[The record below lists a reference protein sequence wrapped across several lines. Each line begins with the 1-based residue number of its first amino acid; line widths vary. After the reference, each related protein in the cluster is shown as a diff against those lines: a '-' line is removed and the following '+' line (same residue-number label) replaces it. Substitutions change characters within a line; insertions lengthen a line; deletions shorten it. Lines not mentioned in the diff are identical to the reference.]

1 MSLKHNKKRNTA
13 FLYETLLKELTKSV
27 VSGDTEKKWQIINLM
42 KEFFNAG
49 TNLHKELVLYKSLN
63 ETNQLAPHTA
73 EKLVYEI
80 RLQHSKLDKKKIF
93 SEQSALIK
101 EMNKT
106 FSKGVFSNF
115 VANYKSLATIYQIFN
130 EETPTKSRVLLEEN
144 ILKTLTSE
152 KQEEEQ
158 AMKPIDN
165 IVYKQFVQKFNEEY
179 SDKLCQEQKELLN
192 KYIASF
198 LDNGIELKVY
208 LNEELTRLKNEVK
221 ESMKIQEVKEDEE
234 MMEKTK
240 SVAALLE
247 SFKEKQ
253 IDKEMIEKVLKIQE
267 LAKEINA

>member
-27 VSGDTEKKWQIINLM
+27 VNGATEKKWQIINLM
-42 KEFFNAG
+42 KESFNTN
-49 TNLHKELVLYKSLN
+49 TNLYKELVLYKSLN
-63 ETNQLAPHTA
+63 ETNQLAPQTA

-93 SEQSALIK
+93 SEQTALIK
-101 EMNKT
+101 QMNKT
-106 FSKGVFSNF
+106 LSKGVFSNF

-144 ILKTLTSE
+144 VLKALTSE
-152 KQEEEQ
+152 KIEEQQ

-179 SDKLCQEQKELLN
+179 SDKLCNEQKELLN

-198 LDNGIELKVY
+198 LDNGIELKVF
-208 LNEELTRLKNEVK
+208 LNEELSRLKEEVS
-221 ESMKIQEVKEDEE
+221 ESMKLQEIKEDED
-234 MMEKTK
+234 MLKKTE
-240 SVAALLE
+240 SIVNLLE
-247 SFKEKQ
+247 GFRNRQ

-267 LAKEINA
+267 LAKEITA